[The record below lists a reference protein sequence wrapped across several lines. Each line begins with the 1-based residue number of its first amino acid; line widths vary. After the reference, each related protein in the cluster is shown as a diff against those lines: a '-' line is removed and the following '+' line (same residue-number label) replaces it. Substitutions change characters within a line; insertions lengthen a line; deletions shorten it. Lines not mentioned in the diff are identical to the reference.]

1 MKKKKISKKLDLK
14 KKEISS
20 LSAINGGI
28 DPVQGA
34 IPIRPISKLGS
45 CLCMTYE
52 ECNSIHIN
60 CPV

>member
-1 MKKKKISKKLDLK
+1 MKKKKLSKKLDLK

-20 LSAINGGI
+20 LSGINGGI
-28 DPVQGA
+28 IPVQGT

-45 CLCMTYE
+45 CLCMTYD
-52 ECNSIHIN
+52 ECNTFQPP